1 MGARDIRHRVAL
13 AGARARGRLMH
24 GSDVAAARLF
34 TLPRAECLQRLA
46 AASFGRVVV
55 TVGAEHR
62 PLVRP
67 VNYLFDEAAQA
78 VTFRTAPGTKLH
90 ALLHSATACFEI
102 DGIDVDARTGWSVIV
117 YGVTE
122 PVVRPSEI
130 LGLERSGLDSFAPGP
145 NPGWIRLRAT
155 TITGV
160 RIERPP
166 VD

>member
-1 MGARDIRHRVAL
+1 
-13 AGARARGRLMH
+13 MH
-24 GSDVAAARLF
+24 EPDAAVPQLI
-34 TLPRAECLQRLA
+34 TLPRAECLQLLA
-46 AASFGRVVV
+46 AGSFGRVVV

-67 VNYLFDEAAQA
+67 VNYLFDETAQA

-102 DGIDVDARTGWSVIV
+102 DDVDVDARTGWSVIV

-122 PVVRPSEI
+122 VVVHPPEI
-130 LGLERSGLDSFAPGP
+130 LRLERSGLDSFAPGP
-145 NPGWIRLRAT
+145 QPGWIRVRVT
-155 TITGV
+155 TITGA
-160 RIERPP
+160 RIEPPP

>member
-1 MGARDIRHRVAL
+1 MDDCEVTAPQLV
-13 AGARARGRLMH
+13 
-24 GSDVAAARLF
+24 
-34 TLPRAECLQRLA
+34 TLSRAECFELLA
-46 AASFGRVVV
+46 AGSFGRVVV

-67 VNYLFDEAAQA
+67 VNYLFDKTAQA

-102 DGIDVDARTGWSVIV
+102 DDVDIDARTGWSVIV

-122 PVVRPSEI
+122 PVVQPSEI
-130 LGLERSGLDSFAPGP
+130 LCLERSGLDSFAPGP
-145 NPGWIRLRAT
+145 QPGWIRVRVT
-155 TITGV
+155 TITGA
-160 RIERPP
+160 RIEPPP